1 MDNTIYSAEFAKKLC
16 DEYHLLTNRIN
27 RSIKEAVRYGRYE
40 TNLVLATDCYDYAKI
55 VKCIDYFKDLG
66 YDVSI
71 QTENCF
77 LDDSV
82 EISISWR

>member
-16 DEYHLLTNRIN
+16 DEYHSLTDRIN

-40 TNLVLATDCYDYAKI
+40 TNLV
-55 VKCIDYFKDLG
+55 
-66 YDVSI
+66 

-82 EISISWR
+82 VVSISWR